1 MLGDARVLTG
11 EGLRVA
17 LNRREELSPGFVS
30 LYANETQVAITPWDV
45 CLRLGLLIEGGG
57 GVNEAVVVSRLA
69 DVRMSLPHVKKVME
83 ILTNVIEQYE
93 RQIGVVAMPSLN

>member
-17 LNRREELSPGFVS
+17 LNRREEMSADFVS

-45 CLRLGLLIEGGG
+45 CLRLGLLVEGGG
-57 GVNEAVVVSRLA
+57 GVNDTIVVSRLA
-69 DVRMSLPHVKKVME
+69 DVRMSLPHVKKLME
-83 ILTNVIEQYE
+83 ILTHVIEQYE
-93 RQIGVVAMPSLN
+93 RQIGAVALPPM

>member
-1 MLGDARVLTG
+1 MLGNAPVLTG

-17 LNRREELSPGFVS
+17 LNRREEMSADFVS

-45 CLRLGLLIEGGG
+45 CLRLGLLVEGGG
-57 GVNEAVVVSRLA
+57 GVNDTIVVSRLA
-69 DVRMSLPHVKKVME
+69 DVRMSLPHVKKLME

-93 RQIGVVAMPSLN
+93 RQVGAVAMPPM